1 MRINNVR
8 DSVYSDATAPGKR
21 LESTESTAQGLL
33 NGLTSLSETSSST
46 SNTALREILAE
57 YDVAD
62 ITPREFS
69 EMLQK
74 MHKNG
79 IISDDEFKDLSLIRT
94 DLEGDQVDPD
104 DSINLVEY
112 YANKLRKQ
120 PEDIDA
126 SNLTNNETP
135 PEALRRR
142 LDWLEKIAL
151 VQSSPD
157 EIGLDA
163 VA

>member
-62 ITPREFS
+62 ITPARI
-69 EMLQK
+69 LRDAPKNAQK
-74 MHKNG
+74 RHH
-79 IISDDEFKDLSLIRT
+79 
-94 DLEGDQVDPD
+94 
-104 DSINLVEY
+104 
-112 YANKLRKQ
+112 
-120 PEDIDA
+120 
-126 SNLTNNETP
+126 
-135 PEALRRR
+135 LRRR
-142 LDWLEKIAL
+142 I
-151 VQSSPD
+151 QGP
-157 EIGLDA
+157 
-163 VA
+163 